1 MTKCICNKNHHFMV
15 WSILLPLHQ
24 DELDRRCLDE
34 PIETCEPETDVTK
47 ETIKEPHAAR
57 V

>member
-1 MTKCICNKNHHFMV
+1 MTSCICNKNHYFMV
-15 WSILLPLHQ
+15 WPILLPLHQ